1 MLPFDNINIGNLLDV
16 IESVISVQPPNKVT
30 PTSEFRI
37 PLLEALVEMGGSG
50 GTSNLYNRIEAKMKN
65 RLMPGDYEKLSDGTV
80 RWKNSAWCERCKL
93 KDEGLLRSDSPR
105 VWEISDEGRAYLEKA
120 KKEG

>member
-1 MLPFDNINIGNLLDV
+1 MLLYANMPA
-16 IESVISVQPPNKVT
+16 NKVT

-80 RWKNSAWCERCKL
+80 RWKNSAWWERCKL